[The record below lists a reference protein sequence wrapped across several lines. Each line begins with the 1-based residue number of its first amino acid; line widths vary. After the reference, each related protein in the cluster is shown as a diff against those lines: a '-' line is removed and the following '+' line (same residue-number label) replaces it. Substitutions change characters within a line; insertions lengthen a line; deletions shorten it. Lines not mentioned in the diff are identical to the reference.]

1 MRGSRPGSTGD
12 VRRRESSVQYGRVPD
27 EAFQDQM
34 RDNFCWGCGA
44 DNPSGLQLKSHW
56 HGDLAL
62 ARWQPSPEHA
72 AGPRHLLNGGVIATL
87 LDCHAVGTAIA
98 DAYRSE
104 GRSMRSE
111 PEIWYAT
118 ASMNVEYLRP
128 TPLDDAVE
136 LTARVTARDDRSTTL
151 DCVLSAASKERA
163 RATVRA
169 VRVPNEWRHPA
180 PASPRP

>member
-1 MRGSRPGSTGD
+1 
-12 VRRRESSVQYGRVPD
+12 VAN

-56 HGDLAL
+56 RDDAAVAQWL
-62 ARWQPSPEHA
+62 PSPEHA

-87 LDCHAVGTAIA
+87 LDCHAVCTAIA

-104 GRSMRSE
+104 GQAVGTE

-118 ASMNVEYLRP
+118 ASMMLDYLRP
-128 TPLDDAVE
+128 TPLEEVVG
-136 LTARVTARDDRSTTL
+136 LKARVVAREDRATTVE
-151 DCVLSAASKERA
+151 CVLRADGKERV
-163 RATVRA
+163 RSSVRA
-169 VRVPNEWRHPA
+169 VRVSNDWRHGTTA
-180 PASPRP
+180 ASEH